1 MNPMHSVPKPRRTW
15 MRTLAA
21 AVPLALALAGLSACD
36 RLTSSRSFKAV
47 DITGADYARRLDLP
61 DLDGKLRTLSDF
73 RGKLV
78 VVFFGFTQCPDVCPT
93 TLAKMSEVM
102 KLLGESARK
111 VQVVFVTVD
120 PERDTAQVLREYV
133 AVFDPGFIAL
143 RGDAEQLTAVRKEFR
158 LIVQKN
164 AGATP
169 TSYTIDHTAAS
180 YVFDTEGR
188 PRLYVRHEA
197 TAADIAADLRQ
208 LLQ

>member
-1 MNPMHSVPKPRRTW
+1 MHSVPRPRRNW
-15 MRTLAA
+15 VPALAA
-21 AVPLALALAGLSACD
+21 AALLVLVLAGLSACD
-36 RLTSSRSFKAV
+36 RLMPSRSFKAV

-61 DLDGKLRTLSDF
+61 DLEGKLRTLSDF

-102 KLLGESARK
+102 KLLGDASGK
-111 VQVVFVTVD
+111 VQVIFVTVD

-133 AVFDPGFIAL
+133 GVFDPGFIAL
-143 RGDAEQLTAVRKEFR
+143 RGNAEQLTAVRKEFR

>member
-1 MNPMHSVPKPRRTW
+1 VP
-15 MRTLAA
+15 TLAA
-21 AVPLALALAGLSACD
+21 AALLVLVLAGISACD
-36 RLTSSRSFKAV
+36 RLMPSRSFKAV

-102 KLLGESARK
+102 KLLGDASGK
-111 VQVVFVTVD
+111 VQVIFVTVD

-133 AVFDPGFIAL
+133 GVFDPGFIAL
-143 RGDAEQLTAVRKEFR
+143 RGNAEQLTAVRKEFR

>member
-1 MNPMHSVPKPRRTW
+1 MHSVPRPRRNW
-15 MRTLAA
+15 VPALAA
-21 AVPLALALAGLSACD
+21 AALLVLVLAGLSACD
-36 RLTSSRSFKAV
+36 RLMPSRSFKAV
-47 DITGADYARRLDLP
+47 DMTGADYARRLDLP
-61 DLDGKLRTLSDF
+61 DIEGKLRTLSDF

-102 KLLGESARK
+102 KLLGDASGK
-111 VQVVFVTVD
+111 VQVIFVTVD

-133 AVFDPGFIAL
+133 GVFDPGFIAL

>member
-1 MNPMHSVPKPRRTW
+1 MHSVPRPRRIW
-15 MRTLAA
+15 VRTLAA
-21 AVPLALALAGLSACD
+21 AAPLALMLTGLSACD
-36 RLTSSRSFKAV
+36 RLMPSRSFKAV

-61 DLDGKLRTLSDF
+61 DLDGKLRTLDDF

-102 KLLGESARK
+102 KLLGDASGK
-111 VQVVFVTVD
+111 VQVIFVTVD

-133 AVFDPGFIAL
+133 GVFDPGFIAL
-143 RGDAEQLTAVRKEFR
+143 RGDAEQLKAVRKEFR

>member
-1 MNPMHSVPKPRRTW
+1 MHSVPRPRRNW
-15 MRTLAA
+15 VPTLAA
-21 AVPLALALAGLSACD
+21 AALLVLVLAGLSACD
-36 RLTSSRSFKAV
+36 RLMPSRSFKAV

-61 DLDGKLRTLSDF
+61 DIEGKLRTLSDF

-102 KLLGESARK
+102 KLLGDASGK
-111 VQVVFVTVD
+111 VQVIFVTVD

-133 AVFDPGFIAL
+133 GVFDPGFIAL
-143 RGDAEQLTAVRKEFR
+143 RGNAEQLTAVRKEFR

>member
-1 MNPMHSVPKPRRTW
+1 MHSVPKPRRTW

-47 DITGADYARRLDLP
+47 DITGAGYARRLDLP

-133 AVFDPGFIAL
+133 TVFDPGFIAL

>member
-1 MNPMHSVPKPRRTW
+1 MHSVPRPRRNW
-15 MRTLAA
+15 VPALAA
-21 AVPLALALAGLSACD
+21 AALLVLVLAGLSACD
-36 RLTSSRSFKAV
+36 RLMPSRSFKAV
-47 DITGADYARRLDLP
+47 DMTGADYARRLDLP
-61 DLDGKLRTLSDF
+61 DIEGKLRTLSDF

-102 KLLGESARK
+102 KLLGDASGK
-111 VQVVFVTVD
+111 VQVIFVTVD

-133 AVFDPGFIAL
+133 GVFDPGFIAL
-143 RGDAEQLTAVRKEFR
+143 RGDAEQLKAVRKEFR